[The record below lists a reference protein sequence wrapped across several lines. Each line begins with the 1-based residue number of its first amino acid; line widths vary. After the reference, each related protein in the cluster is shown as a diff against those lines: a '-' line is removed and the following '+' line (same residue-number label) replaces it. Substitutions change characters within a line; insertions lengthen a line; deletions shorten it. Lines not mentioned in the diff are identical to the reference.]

1 MFPRQGKRG
10 RTLRQKWGHLRGP
23 QEGKGV
29 THVRSRKVSVVEDR
43 RQATGEAGEDPSTRA
58 LAPSQEVVSNL
69 RAEGNR
75 WMVFKALQEV
85 RIWIWA

>member
-10 RTLRQKWGHLRGP
+10 RTLKQRWGHLRGP

-29 THVRSRKVSVVEDR
+29 PHVRSRKVSVVEDR
-43 RQATGEAGEDPSTRA
+43 RQATGEAGEDLSTRA

-75 WMVFKALQEV
+75 WTVFRALQEI
-85 RIWIWA
+85 RIWIQG